1 MVSGVSE
8 AFWQALDFQTI
19 RQPSQNNLVGKWRP
33 LKQMGHPT
41 CCSHKRITTH
51 STDLLR
57 IARSH
62 RGNAMALHQST
73 LNDPKPRNL
82 EPNREGMYPPK
93 SRPRHSLVRSGPGRS
108 FWSRGPSRGW
118 LCHFARQPRNMH
130 STPGLMLKIG
140 AGRPVMPGDS
150 VWLCSTHPK
159 PSPTTFR
166 GWLAPIRQGR
176 CDSAEIALKRQGAA
190 RNRRWTCGVVG
201 SQNGRPP
208 AAVGAQSRRAG
219 PKSKKI
225 GVRHGVLGPWALGV
239 RNAGNVAPFNTGGT
253 GVVPCVENRQKI
265 KHQRLQ
271 CQRDQH

>member
-73 LNDPKPRNL
+73 LNA
-82 EPNREGMYPPK
+82 PNRETLSQTEKGCIH
-93 SRPRHSLVRSGPGRS
+93 RNRALATVWCEAAREGLFGLA
-108 FWSRGPSRGW
+108 GLLGAG
-118 LCHFARQPRNMH
+118 CAAFARQPRNMH

-140 AGRPVMPGDS
+140 A
-150 VWLCSTHPK
+150 
-159 PSPTTFR
+159 
-166 GWLAPIRQGR
+166 A
-176 CDSAEIALKRQGAA
+176 
-190 RNRRWTCGVVG
+190 
-201 SQNGRPP
+201 
-208 AAVGAQSRRAG
+208 AG
-219 PKSKKI
+219 P
-225 GVRHGVLGPWALGV
+225 
-239 RNAGNVAPFNTGGT
+239 
-253 GVVPCVENRQKI
+253 
-265 KHQRLQ
+265 
-271 CQRDQH
+271 